1 MLHQE
6 MVKLVAD
13 KVLQHENAVLK
24 LSTNSLQDRLRK
36 VAVECLDDI
45 LDILLL
51 QVGVCIIELDMSLD
65 FKKLAFEI
73 MQHG

>member
-13 KVLQHENAVLK
+13 EVLQHENAVLK
-24 LSTNSLQDRLRK
+24 LSMNSLQDRLRK

-51 QVGVCIIELDMSLD
+51 QVGVCIIELDM
-65 FKKLAFEI
+65 
-73 MQHG
+73 